1 MKRLVDKEKPFNIN
15 IDNITDDILKAL
27 NNCEGKSIK
36 DNCVLS
42 LISLEDQDEIEVEL
56 SAMLEDYLKEFND
69 DENLREVEIKYDK
82 KLKTL
87 IQNEYLKD
95 KNRIT
100 LNEDEIKNFIEI
112 VDYISAIKKGKD
124 KRFQF
129 R

>member
-1 MKRLVDKEKPFNIN
+1 LKRLVDKEKPFNIN